1 MSSEAAAVNGAGVTP
16 QEPVVGPRWFQW
28 TVWAVLIFTVIVIV
42 SGDVVQATSSGAG
55 CGENWPRCDG
65 ALLPGLS
72 DRATIVEFSHR
83 MLTTVLS
90 IGFIVMLIAAWRVYG
105 TSHRVFKAAV
115 WAGVFL
121 VLEILIGAALVVFGW
136 VEDDASIGRVVADAA
151 HVVNTFLMVGAL
163 TLTAFFA
170 SGGPALPKRDSR
182 RPLLVIGAFI
192 IVAVGISGAINSLA
206 DTLALTETVDLDSTP
221 VAGILVAVRGIH
233 PVLAIAG
240 GLGVVMIVRSLA
252 PPPGTSSRLG
262 IAVQAVVMTQ
272 FVVGIANIALLTP
285 METQV
290 IHLLLADALWI
301 LYILYAASLLTATG
315 PSVVASSG
323 ERVER

>member
-1 MSSEAAAVNGAGVTP
+1 MTKEAAALDGAGATAHGP
-16 QEPVVGPRWFQW
+16 GAGPRWFQW
-28 TVWAVLIFTVIVIV
+28 TVWGVLVFTVIVII

-72 DRATIVEFSHR
+72 DQATIVEFSHR
-83 MLTTVLS
+83 ILTTVLS
-90 IGFIVMLIAAWRVYG
+90 FGFIVMLIAAWRLYG

-121 VLEILIGAALVVFGW
+121 VLEILIGAALVLFGW
-136 VEDDASIGRVVADAA
+136 VEDDASIGRVIADAA

-170 SGGPALPKRDSR
+170 SGGPAIPKRDPR
-182 RPLLVIGAFI
+182 RPLLMVGAFI
-192 IVAVGISGAINSLA
+192 IVAVAISGAINSLA
-206 DTLALTETVDLDSTP
+206 DTLAVTETVDLDSTP

-233 PVLAIAG
+233 PVIAIAG
-240 GLGVVMIVRSLA
+240 GLGVFLIVRSMD
-252 PPPGTSSRLG
+252 PPYGTSSRLS

-290 IHLLLADALWI
+290 THLLLADALWV
-301 LYILYAASLLTATG
+301 LYILYAASLLTTTG
-315 PSVVASSG
+315 PWVGASTR
-323 ERVER
+323 ERAER